1 MILLSDTLTLTTNNS
16 NGFATSRPS
25 KAKGVPWNSWWT
37 KQTNEKTHWNP
48 FGSRPFNKMVDFQGC
63 FLWPTSAFF
72 CWQLSNSWCSPTPLK
87 EKCTKRHLFSNNYP
101 IPSSSHSKKKTST
114 IIPLDLHLQIS
125 NLATATS
132 FLPKKSNLDLFLFGG
147 WKNSQTFTQMVR
159 VFMVI
164 FVPWD
169 RIRKTKSPT
178 KQIKRHQKTNI
189 QVTWIPT
196 PLVTP
201 KCSFMVSSL
210 AIWAKSRSH
219 FDFLES
225 SWYEDPTPFQDPL
238 PAASMGP
245 MVYLPYMNG

>member
-1 MILLSDTLTLTTNNS
+1 MASFGLLLLTTLQLLMQS
-16 NGFATSRPS
+16 QSAEGEMH
-25 KAKGVPWNSWWT
+25 K
-37 KQTNEKTHWNP
+37 KT
-48 FGSRPFNKMVDFQGC
+48 
-63 FLWPTSAFF
+63 FF
-72 CWQLSNSWCSPTPLK
+72 CFKKLPNS
-87 EKCTKRHLFSNNYP
+87 
-101 IPSSSHSKKKTST
+101 I
-114 IIPLDLHLQIS
+114 IIPLKKRAIHHHPTRS
-125 NLATATS
+125 NIKFGHCH
-132 FLPKKSNLDLFLFGG
+132 FLPPQKIKPRFVSLRWLEKF
-147 WKNSQTFTQMVR
+147 KNIHPNGE

-178 KQIKRHQKTNI
+178 KQIKTHQKTNI

-238 PAASMGP
+238 PAPASMGP